1 MKHYSVDI
9 MILVYVE
16 NDDDN
21 QGENKVNLFGLI
33 H

>member
-21 QGENKVNLFGLI
+21 QGANKVNLCGLI